1 MTITPDA
8 VQQLLDSENF
18 GHRIR
23 GINQLRQLDP
33 GIAFEML
40 KPMLV
45 DPNARMRYAA
55 VSLLDTL
62 GGVDR
67 TASLELLRDRLF
79 NDSEVDVQAAA
90 ADALGGLK
98 LVEAF
103 ADLEQLYHQTSE
115 WLIELSIVAALGE
128 LGHPGGFDLLAEAL
142 YAGNDLVVTAA
153 ISSLGELGDHRA
165 VSLLLPFANH
175 EDWQMRYR
183 LTQALGHLGGA
194 QAQAILVQLA
204 QDTHEQVAEEAKRN
218 LNYLTMDNQ

>member
-18 GHRIR
+18 GDRIR

-33 GIAFEML
+33 QIAFEML
-40 KPMLV
+40 KPLLT

-62 GGVDR
+62 GGVDV

-115 WLIELSIVAALGE
+115 WLIQLSIVATLGE
-128 LGHPGGFDLLAEAL
+128 LGHPRGFDLLAEAL
-142 YAGNDLVVTAA
+142 TTDNDLVVTAA
-153 ISSLGELGDHRA
+153 ISSLGELGDRRA
-165 VSLLLPFANH
+165 VSLLLPFATH
-175 EDWQMRYR
+175 EDWQLRYR
-183 LTQALGHLGGA
+183 LAQSLGHLGGDE
-194 QAQAILVQLA
+194 AQAILAKLA
-204 QDTHEQVAEEAKRN
+204 QDSHEQVAQEAQRN
-218 LNYLTMDNQ
+218 LS